1 MLKNA
6 DKRGLKHRLVR
17 IKKPTFILVV
27 AVSLDGKI
35 TNGKK
40 EGTEWT
46 SKEDQK
52 FFRGELD
59 RADVVILGRKTFE
72 AIPRPLTPRN
82 RIVFSQRKPAVIPAP
97 ARRSPLGAGGEAGIQ
112 DTFYFHGT
120 PRELLNHCA
129 KCRWNRVVIAGGTSI
144 YQWFLKHKLV
154 DEMYITVEPIVF
166 GSGKPFLAEGSFAEN
181 WTLVSVKKL
190 NKSGTLLLHYLHS

>member
-1 MLKNA
+1 MTENA
-6 DKRGLKHRLVR
+6 
-17 IKKPTFILVV
+17 KKLTFVLVV

-52 FFRGELD
+52 FFKSELD
-59 RADVVILGRKTFE
+59 RADVVVLGRKTFE

-82 RIVFSQRKPAVIPAP
+82 RIIFSQ
-97 ARRSPLGAGGEAGIQ
+97 SPLVKGVSPSAETGVV
-112 DTFYFHGT
+112 YFKGSQT
-120 PRELLNHCA
+120 KLLTLL
-129 KCRWNRVVIAGGTSI
+129 KKMKWNRVVVAGGASI
-144 YQWFLKHKLV
+144 YDWFLKNKLV
-154 DEMYITVEPIVF
+154 DEIYLTLEPVVF
-166 GSGKPFLAEGSFAEN
+166 GSGKPFLKKGNFGGN

-190 NKSGTLLLHYLHS
+190 NEKGTLLLHYKK